1 MTTAT
6 PKVTE
11 TLAEHTLAFPG
22 NDIPA
27 DAREAARKL
36 LLDFL
41 AVAVGGRQFADSTAT
56 VLAGTHD
63 LLCGAEGNCT
73 VAGEA
78 TGYPAHFAA
87 LLNGT
92 FAHSMDFD
100 DTHVDSVIHIG
111 SPLFSTL
118 LAIGERERVSGRA
131 FLDAAVLGYD
141 FIAKAGNVHG
151 AAVHKRGFHPTP
163 TTGIFGAV
171 AAGARLLGLSGEQT
185 LNALGI
191 ALNQAAGTMAFLEG
205 GAWTKRL
212 QVGLAAHNAIYALT
226 YARQGFQGPNKALEG
241 RLGYYELYTEGGY
254 DPSQA
259 LKGLG
264 SVFEVTR
271 TGVKPYP
278 SCRYNHS
285 LIDGV
290 LALVGGGKA
299 PVDDIEAMDLEIT
312 SPGFAIVGDPPEVRQ
327 KPISVVDGQFSAY
340 FAASVTACDGRFGWA
355 AYDRLQD
362 EDVIGLM
369 GRTTV
374 RVDDSLPRFG
384 GRVTVTLKGGNTLV
398 QEVPVPLGEP
408 ENPVDWDGLEAK
420 FRDLAEGALGADGAS
435 RVIETVRRIDDLG
448 SISELTRLLRG

>member
-22 NDIPA
+22 NDIP
-27 DAREAARKL
+27 DNAREAARKL

-226 YARQGFQGPNKALEG
+226 YARQGLSGPEQG
-241 RLGYYELYTEGGY
+241 T
-254 DPSQA
+254 
-259 LKGLG
+259 
-264 SVFEVTR
+264 
-271 TGVKPYP
+271 
-278 SCRYNHS
+278 
-285 LIDGV
+285 
-290 LALVGGGKA
+290 
-299 PVDDIEAMDLEIT
+299 
-312 SPGFAIVGDPPEVRQ
+312 
-327 KPISVVDGQFSAY
+327 
-340 FAASVTACDGRFGWA
+340 
-355 AYDRLQD
+355 
-362 EDVIGLM
+362 
-369 GRTTV
+369 GRT
-374 RVDDSLPRFG
+374 P
-384 GRVTVTLKGGNTLV
+384 
-398 QEVPVPLGEP
+398 
-408 ENPVDWDGLEAK
+408 
-420 FRDLAEGALGADGAS
+420 
-435 RVIETVRRIDDLG
+435 
-448 SISELTRLLRG
+448 RLLRAVHRGRLRPQPSPEGTGQRIRGHPHRGEALSLVPIQPQPDRRSAGPSRRRKGAGERH

>member
-1 MTTAT
+1 MTMAT
-6 PKVTE
+6 PRVTE
-11 TLAEHTLAFPG
+11 TLTDHTLTFPSAS
-22 NDIPA
+22 IPKEA
-27 DAREAARKL
+27 RDAGKML

-41 AVAVGGRQFADSTAT
+41 AVAIGGRQFSDSTAT
-56 VLAGTHD
+56 VLSGTHD

-100 DTHVDSVIHIG
+100 DTHVESVIHIG

-118 LAIGERERVSGRA
+118 LAIGEREGVSGRA
-131 FLDAAVLGYD
+131 FLDAAIMGYD
-141 FIAKAGNVHG
+141 FVAKAGNAHG
-151 AAVHKRGFHPTP
+151 ASVHKRGFHPTP

-171 AAGARLLGLSGEQT
+171 AAGARLMGLDRGQT
-185 LNALGI
+185 LNALGM

-205 GAWTKRL
+205 GAWSKRI

-226 YARQGFQGPNKALEG
+226 YAKRGFLGPDRALEG

-254 DPSQA
+254 DANRA
-259 LKGLG
+259 LEGLG
-264 SVFEVTR
+264 DVFEVTH

-290 LALVGGGKA
+290 LALVRTGRVRAEDIQSMELTISA
-299 PVDDIEAMDLEIT
+299 P
-312 SPGFAIVGDPPEVRQ
+312 GYAIVGEPPEERQ
-327 KPISVVDGQFSAY
+327 RPTSVVDGQFSAY
-340 FAASVTACDGRFGWA
+340 FAASVTARDSKFGWA

-362 EDVIGLM
+362 ADVVDLM
-369 GRTTV
+369 GRTSV
-374 RVDDSLPRFG
+374 QIDDTLPRFG
-384 GRVTVTLKGGNTLV
+384 GRVSVLTKSGETVVEETLS
-398 QEVPVPLGEP
+398 PLGEP
-408 ENPVDWDGLEAK
+408 ENPVNWAGLEAK
-420 FRDLAEGALGADGAS
+420 FRDLAEGVVGSDGAS
-435 RVIETVRRIDDLG
+435 RIIEAAHGIDDLN
-448 SISELTRLLRG
+448 SVSDLTRLLRP